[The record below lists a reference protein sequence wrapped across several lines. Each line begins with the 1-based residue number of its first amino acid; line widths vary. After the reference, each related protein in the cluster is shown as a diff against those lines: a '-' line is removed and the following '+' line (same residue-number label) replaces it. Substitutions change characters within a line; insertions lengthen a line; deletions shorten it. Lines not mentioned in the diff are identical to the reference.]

1 MTATAEVSIIDLR
14 ADPRVGDKKGGLC
27 VAQAGKGKR
36 EMKEKMKKTV
46 VLLLALAMV
55 LCMPVA
61 AFADAADTAAATA
74 APINVSLSDAK
85 AKMLEGI
92 QGETLEIGKMTDK
105 LAATSAGE
113 GLSSI
118 RDAQNSINA
127 MYAQAA
133 QLSLIDAASGAA
145 LRSVA
150 DDLKYSMSGASK
162 TDLQRTKKYAESII
176 DSNDKARHNALDL
189 QATEMYYNL
198 KSAEEGL
205 LIAQESYSIS
215 ETVYAQTQKKYKLG
229 TVSKVDLLNAELDL
243 AQAKDKLTSTEN
255 GVKQARMGF
264 NILFGYDLMQPVTL
278 TDSIAVPTL
287 PAIGVEDAVKSAL
300 EKRNEVKEA
309 AYLLENAE
317 KSLASYSAYP
327 RTSATYLK
335 AKIAYL
341 GVKASC
347 DMVPASIE
355 QDIRTQYD
363 AMHQYYDA
371 VKTGEKSVANAK
383 ETLRLTQL
391 QYNSGLTTYTTVEK
405 VRLLYE
411 SALLDQASAKLKYAL
426 AVEKFNMSID
436 VGTATAG
443 Y

>member
-1 MTATAEVSIIDLR
+1 
-14 ADPRVGDKKGGLC
+14 
-27 VAQAGKGKR
+27 
-36 EMKEKMKKTV
+36 MKEKMKRTV
-46 VLLLALAMV
+46 ILVLALAMV
-55 LCMPVA
+55 LCMPAA
-61 AFADAADTAAATA
+61 AFADTAATTTTA
-74 APINVSLSDAK
+74 ALTPISVSLSDAK
-85 AKMLEGI
+85 AKMLEGV
-92 QGETLEIGKMTDK
+92 QGELLEIGKLTDK
-105 LAATSAGE
+105 IAATSASE

-118 RDAQNSINA
+118 REGENA
-127 MYAQAA
+127 IKNLYAQAA
-133 QLSLIDAASGAA
+133 ALSATNPASGAA
-145 LRSVA
+145 LSAYA
-150 DDLKYSMSGASK
+150 DELKYSMSSASK
-162 TDLQRTKKYAESII
+162 TDIQRTKKYAESILEP
-176 DSNDKARHNALDL
+176 NDKARHNALDL
-189 QATEMYYNL
+189 QSIEMYYKL

-205 LIAQESYSIS
+205 AISKESYEIS
-215 ETVYAQTQKKYKLG
+215 KTVYEQTQKKYKLG

-243 AQAKDKLTSTEN
+243 AEAKDKLTSTEN

-264 NILFGYDLMQPVTL
+264 NILFGYELMQPVTL

-300 EKRNEVKEA
+300 ANRNEVKEA

-317 KSLASYSAYP
+317 KNLSSFSAYP
-327 RTSATYLK
+327 RTSAKYLQ
-335 AKIAYL
+335 AKVAYL

-347 DMVPASIE
+347 DMVPQTVE

-371 VKTGEKSVANAK
+371 LQTGEKSVANAK

-391 QYNSGLTTYTTVEK
+391 QYNSGLVTYTTVQQ

-411 SALLDQASAKLKYAL
+411 SALLSQASAKLNYAL

>member
-1 MTATAEVSIIDLR
+1 MVIL
-14 ADPRVGDKKGGLC
+14 V
-27 VAQAGKGKR
+27 
-36 EMKEKMKKTV
+36 
-46 VLLLALAMV
+46 LALAMV
-55 LCMPVA
+55 LCMPAA
-61 AFADAADTAAATA
+61 AFADTAATTTTA
-74 APINVSLSDAK
+74 ALTPISVSLSDAK
-85 AKMLEGI
+85 AKMLEGV
-92 QGETLEIGKMTDK
+92 QGELLEIGKLTDK
-105 LAATSAGE
+105 IAATSASE

-118 RDAQNSINA
+118 REGENA
-127 MYAQAA
+127 IKNLYAQAA
-133 QLSLIDAASGAA
+133 STTNATDAAMALEGAQALRAQLSA
-145 LRSVA
+145 
-150 DDLKYSMSGASK
+150 MSK
-162 TDLQRTKKYAESII
+162 TDIQRTKKYAESILEP
-176 DSNDKARHNALDL
+176 NDKARHNALDL
-189 QATEMYYNL
+189 QSTEMYYKL

-205 LIAQESYSIS
+205 AISKESYEIS
-215 ETVYAQTQKKYKLG
+215 KTVYEQTQKKYKLG

-243 AQAKDKLTSTEN
+243 AEAKDKLTSTEN

-264 NILFGYDLMQPVTL
+264 NILFGYELMQPVTL

-317 KSLASYSAYP
+317 KNLSSFSAYP
-327 RTSATYLK
+327 RTSAKYLQ
-335 AKIAYL
+335 AKVAYL

-347 DMVPASIE
+347 DMVPQTVE

-371 VKTGEKSVANAK
+371 LQTGEKSVANAK

-391 QYNSGLTTYTTVEK
+391 QYNSGLVTYTTVQQ

-411 SALLDQASAKLKYAL
+411 SALLSQASAKLNYAL

>member
-1 MTATAEVSIIDLR
+1 
-14 ADPRVGDKKGGLC
+14 
-27 VAQAGKGKR
+27 
-36 EMKEKMKKTV
+36 MKKAA
-46 VLLLALAMV
+46 VLLLALAIA

-61 AFADAADTAAATA
+61 AFADAADSASAAATA
-74 APINVSLSDAK
+74 APIKVSLSDAK

-105 LAATSAGE
+105 LAAMSAGE
-113 GLSSI
+113 GLSQI
-118 RDAQNSINA
+118 RDAQNNINA
-127 MYAQAA
+127 MYAEALN
-133 QLSLIDAASGAA
+133 LSATNPASGAA
-145 LRSVA
+145 LSAYA
-150 DDLKYSMSGASK
+150 DELKYSMSGVSK

-189 QATEMYYNL
+189 QSTEMYYNL

-205 LIAQESYSIS
+205 AIARESFGIS
-215 ETVYAQTQKKYKLG
+215 QTVYEQTQKKYKLG

-243 AQAKDKLTSTEN
+243 AEAKDKLTSTEN
-255 GVKQARMGF
+255 SVKQARMGF
-264 NILFGYDLMQPVTL
+264 NILFGYELMQPVTL
-278 TDSIAVPTL
+278 TDEIAIPTL

-317 KSLASYSAYP
+317 KSLSSYSAYP

-347 DMVPASIE
+347 DMVPASVE

-371 VKTGEKSVANAK
+371 MQTGAKSVENAK

-391 QYNSGLTTYTTVEK
+391 QYNSGLTTYTTVQK

-426 AVEKFNMSID
+426 AVEKFNMSTD
-436 VGTATAG
+436 VGIVAAG